1 MEGSLFPM
9 NSLALTLDTIS
20 SGTSCSIPKSWLQG
34 RTAYGGLSAAMA
46 LQLAMKEHSTDLP
59 PLRTAQIS
67 FIGPVTESV
76 CFRTEV
82 LRRGKSVTQIGVDGH
97 VADALAVRASF
108 CFAAERQ
115 STIHHMRAQRPHVGP
130 PSDYDESIAWANP
143 PGFFQN
149 FDVRFVGE
157 SLPDS
162 SSTVPELLAWVRLR
176 DADDIRPEVALMA
189 TGDSLPPAAMA
200 MFAGPTPIS
209 SMNWT
214 IDLVG
219 PAGTPGWLLLRSRSL
234 AASNG
239 YSFQLMEI
247 WDVHGNL
254 VMLSTQTVAI
264 FG

>member
-1 MEGSLFPM
+1 M
-9 NSLALTLDTIS
+9 NSLALTLDTIAVNTPCAFPS
-20 SGTSCSIPKSWLQG
+20 SWLQG

-46 LQLAMKEHSTDLP
+46 LQLVMKEHPADLP

-76 CFRTEV
+76 CFRTEL
-82 LRRGKSVTQIGVDGH
+82 LRRGKSVTQIGVDAH
-97 VADALAVRASF
+97 VADALAMRASF

-115 STIHHMRAQRPHVGP
+115 STIHHMRAQRPDIGP
-130 PSDYDESIAWANP
+130 PSLYEHPMAWANP

-149 FDVRFVGE
+149 FEVRFVGD
-157 SLPDS
+157 SIPDS
-162 SSTVPELLAWVRLR
+162 SSTVPELLAWVRLH
-176 DADDIRPEVALMA
+176 DADGIKPDVALIA
-189 TGDSLPPAAMA
+189 IGDSLPPASMA

-219 PAGTPGWLLLRSRSL
+219 PVPEPGWLLLRSRSL

-239 YSFQLMEI
+239 YSFQLMEV
-247 WDVHGNL
+247 WDIHGNL